1 MNTEPVLRPV
11 DEVHIGGVQRLGELY
26 QPLRLHLRVLQPVD
40 DADRATD
47 AQILQKE
54 HFLKNI
60 YCKVKVVKNIN
71 LFQVQL
77 VLATVLG
84 EVLLEE
90 RVPELVGVDVDV
102 AGLEPAATNQ
112 R

>member
-47 AQILQKE
+47 AQILQK
-54 HFLKNI
+54 
-60 YCKVKVVKNIN
+60 
-71 LFQVQL
+71 
-77 VLATVLG
+77 
-84 EVLLEE
+84 
-90 RVPELVGVDVDV
+90 
-102 AGLEPAATNQ
+102 
-112 R
+112 

>member
-11 DEVHIGGVQRLGELY
+11 DEVHIGGVQRLGELD

-54 HFLKNI
+54 HFRKNI
-60 YCKVKVVKNIN
+60 FEVAKNIGKVVKKY
-71 LFQVQL
+71 LPVQGP
-77 VLATVLG
+77 TRTG
-84 EVLLEE
+84 DCS
-90 RVPELVGVDVDV
+90 RRSPS
-102 AGLEPAATNQ
+102 
-112 R
+112 